1 MHNVSWG
8 VTNTGADVQDIYL
21 INTTADGAQFWDDRA
36 PATPTMTKVK
46 RAVKEG
52 AEKGYLSNFVQ
63 RTERI
68 EVKHGEAVDIIVRTV
83 PGVGP
88 VISDNGLLDAGGAI
102 APPGGLSGTN
112 VLAMR
117 WVSIDPTIQDTTMVR
132 YTSPLL
138 SLSLYIYI
146 SLSLSIYL
154 ARSLARSQTY
164 PLFSGKCVWDD
175 PSITPVDNKMLCT
188 LKCFIIVFSKIRRD
202 ADACTLHLLALD
214 NGWVGETKG
223 CIFEHQQCF

>member
-36 PATPTMTKVK
+36 PATPAMTKVK

-117 WVSIDPTIQDTTMVR
+117 WVSIDPTIQDTTMDAFLNMNNASDFASFR
-132 YTSPLL
+132 TAL
-138 SLSLYIYI
+138 SKYVAPAQNFVFADGKNGDIGYQIPGYIPQ
-146 SLSLSIYL
+146 
-154 ARSLARSQTY
+154 RMPGHT
-164 PLFSGKCVWDD
+164 
-175 PSITPVDNKMLCT
+175 
-188 LKCFIIVFSKIRRD
+188 
-202 ADACTLHLLALD
+202 
-214 NGWVGETKG
+214 
-223 CIFEHQQCF
+223 

>member
-1 MHNVSWG
+1 
-8 VTNTGADVQDIYL
+8 
-21 INTTADGAQFWDDRA
+21 
-36 PATPTMTKVK
+36 MTKVK

-68 EVKHGEAVDIIVRTV
+68 EVKHGEAVDIIVRNV

-117 WVSIDPTIQDTTMVR
+117 WVSIDPAIQDTTMVR

-138 SLSLYIYI
+138 SLSIYIYI
-146 SLSLSIYL
+146 HTMFPGQSCQAIPTYAYASSSASCQAYSSSCLRASFLASSGAGLLPLSLPLPKYL
-154 ARSLARSQTY
+154 ILHAAFPEITSECLYAMPAVPTSKRSRKLQKHNLQGTVS
-164 PLFSGKCVWDD
+164 
-175 PSITPVDNKMLCT
+175 NKT
-188 LKCFIIVFSKIRRD
+188 Q
-202 ADACTLHLLALD
+202 
-214 NGWVGETKG
+214 
-223 CIFEHQQCF
+223 HQQQQHSGIV